1 MSQIWTIAETHP
13 VPPCTIVIFGASG
26 DLAAR
31 KLLPALYNL
40 EICGRGLIPPN
51 SAILGFARREMSVEE
66 FRTKSREAAERYSR
80 LKIDEQSWQRF
91 AASLDYLSGLDRPD
105 GFTRLKSRLEEIEKA
120 RGLPPNRIYYLSIP
134 PEAIIETVEKL
145 HAAGLI
151 APPDAPQFT
160 RIVVEKPI
168 GHDLHSALQ
177 ILREMRKYFDESQIF
192 RIDHYLGK
200 ETVQNLM
207 VLRFANSIFEDFWS
221 NRRVDHVQITVAE
234 EEGVGTR
241 AMYYDGAGA
250 LRDMVQN
257 HMLQVMALTAM
268 EPPVSLAA
276 DAVGDA
282 KINVIRSLRPIA
294 ADEVR
299 KFVVRG
305 QYAAGELD
313 GKRVPG
319 YLQEEGIPGTS
330 RTETFVALKAL
341 VDNWRWAGVPFYLR
355 TGKRLPRR
363 ASAIFV
369 EFKRMPEILF
379 NRRVSLPPDVLAI
392 RIQPDEGFSLEVL
405 VKRPGLDLSIQPV
418 RMDLHYS
425 AEFGGPSPDAY
436 ERLLLDVMAGDHT
449 LFLGARFVQRS
460 WEFVQGILDRWE
472 SDPNIPLE
480 PYPAGSWGP
489 KAADD
494 LIRADGRHWY
504 EP

>member
-1 MSQIWTIAETHP
+1 MSKIWTIAETHP

-40 EICGRGLIPPN
+40 EHCGQQATPPK
-51 SAILGFARREMSVEE
+51 SAILGFARREMSVEA
-66 FRTKSREAAERYSR
+66 FRTKVREAAERYSR
-80 LKIDEQSWQRF
+80 LKIDEESWRRF
-91 AASLDYLSGLDRPD
+91 AQNLDYLSGLDRPD
-105 GFTRLKSRLEEIEKA
+105 GFARLKSRLEEIEKA
-120 RGLPPNRIYYLSIP
+120 HGLPPNRIYYLSVP

-151 APPDAPQFT
+151 APPDAPNFT
-160 RIVVEKPI
+160 RVVVEKPI
-168 GHDLHSALQ
+168 GHDLHSALH
-177 ILREMRKYFDESQIF
+177 IISEMSKYFDESQIF

-207 VLRFANSIFEDFWS
+207 VLRFANSIFEDFWN

-257 HMLQVMALTAM
+257 HMLQVLSLTGM

-276 DAVGDA
+276 DAVRDA
-282 KINVIRSLRPIA
+282 KVNVIRSLRPIEPG
-294 ADEVR
+294 DVR
-299 KFVVRG
+299 KLVVRG
-305 QYAAGELD
+305 QYTAGELD

-319 YLQEEGIPGTS
+319 YLQEEGIRETS
-330 RTETFVALKAL
+330 RTETFVALKAM

-369 EFKRMPEILF
+369 QFKRVPEILF
-379 NRRVSLPPDVLAI
+379 NRHVSLPPDVLTI

-405 VKRPGLDLSIQPV
+405 AKRPGLDLSIQPV
-418 RMDLHYS
+418 RMDLHYA
-425 AEFGGPSPDAY
+425 AEFGGASPDAY

-449 LFLGARFVQRS
+449 LFLDSSFVQRS
-460 WEFVQGILDRWE
+460 WEFVQVILDQWQRN
-472 SDPNIPLE
+472 SGIPME
-480 PYPAGSWGP
+480 PYAAGSWGP
-489 KAADD
+489 KAAED
-494 LIRADGRHWY
+494 LIRADGREWF

>member
-13 VPPCTIVIFGASG
+13 VPPCTVVIFGASG

-40 EICGRGLIPPN
+40 EHCGKEAIPPK
-51 SAILGFARREMSVEE
+51 SAVLGFARREMSVEA
-66 FRTKSREAAERYSR
+66 FRTKAREAAERYSR
-80 LKIDEQSWQRF
+80 LKIEEQSWRRF
-91 AASLDYLSGLDRPD
+91 AQSLDYLPGLDRPD
-105 GFTRLKSRLEEIEKA
+105 GFARLKSRLEEIEKT
-120 RGLPPNRIYYLSIP
+120 RGLPPNRVYYLSVP
-134 PEAIIETVEKL
+134 PEAITETVEKL
-145 HAAGLI
+145 HGAGLI
-151 APPDAPQFT
+151 ARPDAPYFS
-160 RIVVEKPI
+160 RIVIEKPI
-168 GHDLHSALQ
+168 GHDLHSALH
-177 ILREMRKYFDESQIF
+177 IISAMRQYFDESQIF

-221 NRRVDHVQITVAE
+221 NRRVDHVQITVSE
-234 EEGVGTR
+234 EEGLGTR

-257 HMLQVMALTAM
+257 HMLQVLSLTAM

-276 DAVGDA
+276 DAVRDA
-282 KINVIRSLRPIA
+282 KVNVIRSLRPLS
-294 ADEVR
+294 ADDVR

-305 QYAAGELD
+305 QYAAGTLD

-319 YLQEEGIPGTS
+319 YLQEEGIRETS
-330 RTETFVALKAL
+330 RTETFVALKTL
-341 VDNWRWAGVPFYLR
+341 VDDWRWSGVPFYLR

-363 ASAIFV
+363 ASTV
-369 EFKRMPEILF
+369 YVQFKRVPEILF

-405 VKRPGLDLSIQPV
+405 AKRPGLDLSIQPV
-418 RMDLHYS
+418 RMDLHYK
-425 AEFGGPSPDAY
+425 AEFGNDSPDAY

-460 WEFVQGILDRWE
+460 WEFVQGILDQWQGE
-472 SDPNIPLE
+472 PGIPLE

-494 LIRADGRHWY
+494 LIRADGREWF

>member
-1 MSQIWTIAETHP
+1 MSRTWTIAETHP

-40 EICGRGLIPPN
+40 EHCGQNAIPPK
-51 SAILGFARREMSVEE
+51 SAILGFARREMTPEA
-66 FRTKSREAAERYSR
+66 FRSKAREAAERYSH
-80 LKIDEQSWQRF
+80 LKIDEACWQRF
-91 AASLDYLSGLDRPD
+91 ARNLDYLSGMDRPD
-105 GFTRLKSRLEEIEKA
+105 GFTRLKRRLEEIEKE
-120 RGLPPNRIYYLSIP
+120 RELPPNRIYYLSMP
-134 PEAIIETVEKL
+134 PEAINETVEKL

-151 APPDAPQFT
+151 VPPESPYFS

-177 ILREMRKYFDESQIF
+177 IISSMRRFFDESQIF

-207 VLRFANSIFEDFWS
+207 VLRFANSIFEEIWN
-221 NRRVDHVQITVAE
+221 NRRVDHVQITVSE
-234 EEGVGTR
+234 EEGLGTR

-257 HMLQVMALTAM
+257 HMLQVMSLTGM

-276 DAVGDA
+276 DAVRDA
-282 KINVIRSLRPIA
+282 KVNVIRSLRPYEPE
-294 ADEVR
+294 DVG
-299 KFVVRG
+299 KLVVRG
-305 QYAAGELD
+305 QYAAGEMG

-319 YLQEEGIPGTS
+319 YLQEEGIRETS
-330 RTETFVALKAL
+330 RTETFVAMKAL

-363 ASAIFV
+363 ASTIFV
-369 EFKRMPEILF
+369 QFRRVPDILF
-379 NRRVSLPPDVLAI
+379 NRRVSLSPDVLAI

-405 VKRPGLDLSIQPV
+405 AKRPGLDISIQPV
-418 RMDLHYS
+418 RMDLSYA
-425 AEFGGPSPDAY
+425 AEFGNDSPDAY

-449 LFLGARFVQRS
+449 LFLGSRFVQRS
-460 WEFVQGILDRWE
+460 WEFVQGILDRWQA
-472 SDPNIPLE
+472 DPGIPLE
-480 PYPAGSWGP
+480 PYAAGTWGP

-494 LIRADGRHWY
+494 LIRADGREWY

>member
-1 MSQIWTIAETHP
+1 MSQTWTIAETHP
-13 VPPCTIVIFGASG
+13 VPPCTVVIFGASG

-40 EICGRGLIPPN
+40 EHCGQSAIPPKI
-51 SAILGFARREMSVEE
+51 AILGFARREMSPDA
-66 FRTKSREAAERYSR
+66 FRTKVREAAERYSR
-80 LKIDEQSWQRF
+80 LKIEEDCWGRF
-91 AASLDYLSGLDRPD
+91 AQNLNYLSGLDRPD
-105 GFTRLKSRLEEIEKA
+105 GFTRLKSRLEEIEKE
-120 RGLPPNRIYYLSIP
+120 RGLPPNRIYYLSVP
-134 PEAIIETVEKL
+134 PEAITESVEKL
-145 HAAGLI
+145 HEAGLI
-151 APPDAPQFT
+151 APPEAPHFT
-160 RIVVEKPI
+160 RVVVEKPI
-168 GHDLHSALQ
+168 GHDLHSALH
-177 ILREMRKYFDESQIF
+177 IITSMRKYFDETQIF

-200 ETVQNLM
+200 ETVQNMM
-207 VLRFANSIFEDFWS
+207 VLRFANSIFENFWN
-221 NRRVDHVQITVAE
+221 NRSVDHVQITVSE
-234 EEGVGTR
+234 EEGLGTR

-257 HMLQVMALTAM
+257 HMLQVLSLTAM

-276 DAVGDA
+276 DAVRDA
-282 KINVIRSLRPIA
+282 KVNVIRSLRPLGP
-294 ADEVR
+294 ADVR

-305 QYAAGELD
+305 QYGAGTLD

-319 YLQEEGIPGTS
+319 YLQEEGIHDTS

-341 VDNWRWAGVPFYLR
+341 VDDWRWSGVPFYLR

-363 ASAIFV
+363 ASTIFV
-369 EFKRMPEILF
+369 QLKRVPEILF
-379 NRRVSLPPDVLAI
+379 NRRISLPPDVLAI

-405 VKRPGLDLSIQPV
+405 TKRPGLDLSIQPV

-425 AEFGGPSPDAY
+425 AEFGNNSPDAY

-460 WEFVQGILDRWE
+460 WEFVQGILDQWQAE
-472 SDPNIPLE
+472 PGIPLE
-480 PYPAGSWGP
+480 PYAAGTWGP

-494 LIRADGRHWY
+494 LIRADGREWY

>member
-1 MSQIWTIAETHP
+1 MSKIWTIAETHP

-40 EICGRGLIPPN
+40 EHCGQGVMPPK
-51 SAILGFARREMSVEE
+51 SAILGFARRDMSVEA
-66 FRTKSREAAERYSR
+66 FRARAREAVERYSR
-80 LKIDEQSWQRF
+80 LKVDEECWRRF
-91 AASLDYLSGLDRPD
+91 AQNLDYLSGMDRPD
-105 GFTRLKSRLEEIEKA
+105 GFTRLKSRLEEIKKA
-120 RGLPPNRIYYLSIP
+120 RGLPPNRIYYLSVP
-134 PEAIIETVEKL
+134 PDAITEIVEKL
-145 HAAGLI
+145 HSVGLI
-151 APPDAPQFT
+151 APPEAPHFT

-168 GHDLHSALQ
+168 GHDLHSALH
-177 ILREMRKYFDESQIF
+177 IISEMRKYFDESQIF

-207 VLRFANSIFEDFWS
+207 VLRFANSIFEELWN

-234 EEGVGTR
+234 EEGLGTR
-241 AMYYDGAGA
+241 AMYYDSAGA

-257 HMLQVMALTAM
+257 HMLQVLSLTGM

-276 DAVGDA
+276 DAVRDA
-282 KINVIRSLRPIA
+282 KVNVIRSLRPIEPR
-294 ADEVR
+294 DVR

-305 QYAAGELD
+305 QYTAGELD
-313 GKRVPG
+313 DKRVPG
-319 YLQEEGIPGTS
+319 YLQEEGIRETS
-330 RTETFVALKAL
+330 RTETFVALKAM

-363 ASAIFV
+363 ASTIFV
-369 EFKRMPEILF
+369 QFKRVPEILF
-379 NRRVSLPPDVLAI
+379 NRRVALSPDVLAI

-405 VKRPGLDLSIQPV
+405 AKRPGLDLSIQPV
-418 RMDLHYS
+418 QMDLHYA
-425 AEFGGPSPDAY
+425 AEFGGASPDAY

-460 WEFVQGILDRWE
+460 WEFVQVILDQWQK
-472 SDPNIPLE
+472 DPSSPLE
-480 PYPAGSWGP
+480 PYAAGTWGP

-494 LIRADGRHWY
+494 LIRADGREWF

>member
-1 MSQIWTIAETHP
+1 MSKIWTIAEIHP

-40 EICGRGLIPPN
+40 EHCGQGVMPPKG
-51 SAILGFARREMSVEE
+51 AILGFARRDMSVEA
-66 FRTKSREAAERYSR
+66 FRARAREAVERYSR
-80 LKIDEQSWQRF
+80 LKVDEECWRRF
-91 AASLDYLSGLDRPD
+91 AQNLDYLSGMDRPD
-105 GFTRLKSRLEEIEKA
+105 GFARLKSRLEEIEKA
-120 RGLPPNRIYYLSIP
+120 RGLPPNRIYYLSVP
-134 PEAIIETVEKL
+134 PDAIAEIVEKL
-145 HAAGLI
+145 HGVGLI
-151 APPDAPQFT
+151 APPEAPHFT

-168 GHDLHSALQ
+168 GHDLHSALH
-177 ILREMRKYFDESQIF
+177 IISAMRKYFDESQIF

-207 VLRFANSIFEDFWS
+207 VLRFANSIFEELWN
-221 NRRVDHVQITVAE
+221 NRRVDHVQISVAE

-241 AMYYDGAGA
+241 AMYYDNAGA

-257 HMLQVMALTAM
+257 HMLQVLSLTGM

-276 DAVGDA
+276 DAVRNA
-282 KINVIRSLRPIA
+282 KVNVIRSLRPIDP
-294 ADEVR
+294 ADVR
-299 KFVVRG
+299 KLVVRG

-313 GKRVPG
+313 GRRVPG
-319 YLQEEGIPGTS
+319 YLQEEGIPETS
-330 RTETFVALKAL
+330 RTETFVALKAM

-369 EFKRMPEILF
+369 QFKRVPEILF
-379 NRRVSLPPDVLAI
+379 NRRVSLPADVLAI

-405 VKRPGLDLSIQPV
+405 AKRPGLDLSIQPV
-418 RMDLHYS
+418 RMDLHYA

-449 LFLGARFVQRS
+449 LFLSARFVQRS
-460 WEFVQGILDRWE
+460 WEFVQVILDQWQ
-472 SDPNIPLE
+472 SDPRIPLE
-480 PYPAGSWGP
+480 PYAAGTWGP

-494 LIRADGRHWY
+494 LIRADDREWF

>member
-1 MSQIWTIAETHP
+1 MSKIWTIAETHP

-40 EICGRGLIPPN
+40 EHCGQQATPPK
-51 SAILGFARREMSVEE
+51 SAILGFARREMSVEA
-66 FRTKSREAAERYSR
+66 FRTKAREAAERYSR
-80 LKIDEQSWQRF
+80 LKIDEECWRRF
-91 AASLDYLSGLDRPD
+91 AQNLDYLSGLDRPD
-105 GFTRLKSRLEEIEKA
+105 GFARLKSRLEEIEKA
-120 RGLPPNRIYYLSIP
+120 RGLPPNRIYYLSVP
-134 PEAIIETVEKL
+134 PDAIIETVEKL

-151 APPDAPQFT
+151 APPDAPHFT

-168 GHDLHSALQ
+168 GHDLHSALH
-177 ILREMRKYFDESQIF
+177 IISEMRKHFDESQIF

-207 VLRFANSIFEDFWS
+207 VLRFANSIFEELWN

-234 EEGVGTR
+234 EEGLGTR
-241 AMYYDGAGA
+241 AMYYDSAGA

-257 HMLQVMALTAM
+257 HMLQVLSLTGM

-276 DAVGDA
+276 DAVRDA
-282 KINVIRSLRPIA
+282 KVNVIRSLRPIEPR
-294 ADEVR
+294 DVR

-305 QYAAGELD
+305 QYTAGELD

-319 YLQEEGIPGTS
+319 YLQEEGIRETS
-330 RTETFVALKAL
+330 RTETFVALKAM

-369 EFKRMPEILF
+369 QFKRVPEILF
-379 NRRVSLPPDVLAI
+379 NRRVALPPDVLTI

-405 VKRPGLDLSIQPV
+405 AKRPGLDLSIQPV
-418 RMDLHYS
+418 RMDLHYA
-425 AEFGGPSPDAY
+425 AEFGGASPDAY

-460 WEFVQGILDRWE
+460 WEFVQVILDQWQK
-472 SDPNIPLE
+472 DPSSPLE
-480 PYPAGSWGP
+480 PYAAGTWGP

-494 LIRADGRHWY
+494 LIRADGREWF